1 MSLNKEIEELDKERL
16 AAGKKSREHYASL
29 DLPGARVKGADAAAA
44 RKRIAALKADRE
56 EAHKAK

>member
-29 DLPGARVKGADAAAA
+29 DLPGARVKKVEADAV
-44 RKRIAALKADRE
+44 RKRIAAMKAERD
-56 EAHKAK
+56 AAGQGK